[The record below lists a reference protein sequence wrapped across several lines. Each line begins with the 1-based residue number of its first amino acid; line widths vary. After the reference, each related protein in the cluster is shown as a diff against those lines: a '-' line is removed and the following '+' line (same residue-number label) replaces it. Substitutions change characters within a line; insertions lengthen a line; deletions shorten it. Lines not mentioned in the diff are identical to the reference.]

1 MSQFGDAG
9 VAALRGVW
17 GIASPSKETYSDA
30 QWVVLGFR
38 NGLQQNSGQVT
49 AKITSLGAIW
59 TSKFKTVGTN
69 MMGGVRDGIYAGK
82 SEVINAAVNVATA
95 AYEAA
100 KAALDINSPSKKFR
114 EIGLSTDEG
123 FAQGI
128 DRGTEMVTGSIDNLG
143 VSAIDRM
150 SEVVKK
156 ISDNINGDF
165 EDISPVISPRL
176 DLEGIQN
183 GRSLIDRMFGGTGY
197 KISESILSDQ
207 QQSNVNQ
214 IPTNNGE
221 TTPTN
226 NQTIIFNQT
235 NNSPK
240 NIDPYESYRL
250 NRLAAEQ
257 LKGAFV

>member
-1 MSQFGDAG
+1 
-9 VAALRGVW
+9 
-17 GIASPSKETYSDA
+17 
-30 QWVVLGFR
+30 
-38 NGLQQNSGQVT
+38 
-49 AKITSLGAIW
+49 
-59 TSKFKTVGTN
+59 

-221 TTPTN
+221 TTPTS

-240 NIDPYESYRL
+240 NINPYESYRL
-250 NRLAAEQ
+250 TRLGAEQ
-257 LKGAFV
+257 LKGAFK